1 MFDRIMRGRAGQREE
16 EATIRRRQSV
26 RFAALYR
33 KTWGT
38 KDSDGR
44 LLSGVQQFDAA
55 VLSPVGNKIRKFHD
69 EGRGHV
75 ADGELDQLQTKV
87 DAFVA
92 NGGTERVQSQED
104 LS

>member
-1 MFDRIMRGRAGQREE
+1 MRGRAGQREE

-33 KTWGT
+33 KTWAT

-44 LLSGVQQFDAA
+44 LVSGVQQFDAA
-55 VLSPVGNKIRKFHD
+55 VLTPIGNKIRKYHD

-75 ADGELDQLQTKV
+75 ADIELDELQTKV

-92 NGGTERVQSQED
+92 NGGTERS
-104 LS
+104 SS